1 MSPEAISTDVAA
13 LETEITSH
21 TAKFNE
27 LRLSGQPHDDVK
39 KTLADLK
46 RRLAQ
51 LKNAGKPK
59 DKEKKGDEK
68 DALQEKKKKDPLL
81 LKTAKVRHREHNFP
95 T

>member
-1 MSPEAISTDVAA
+1 MSTEAA
-13 LETEITSH
+13 LEAEITSH
-21 TAKFNE
+21 TAKFNQ

-59 DKEKKGDEK
+59 EKEKRGEERDV
-68 DALQEKKKKDPLL
+68 LQEKKKKDPLL
-81 LKTAKVRHREHNFP
+81 LKTAKVHHREQHFP